1 MMRYSWISKSAWETL
16 VMCNNWILDDET
28 VHCCWCLTMCH
39 FLLCFEKRKQQQQIF
54 DGVEINCFSFAT
66 KYFGMLFIYI
76 LKPSI
81 AINMLPFFFVSL
93 CSHPRHA
100 NIHNGCWGCLFLLA
114 NHGKLRKVW
123 RSFWFVMRL
132 KSVIQTVTTS
142 RAWWIKIEENFSVN
156 SFWPTHTDIQ
166 RVRSYCEHI
175 QNFSL
180 TAFPARI
187 YIFSNINFIF
197 MLPKITLRFH
207 YFDICLKWNGKCGTV

>member
-16 VMCNNWILDDET
+16 VMCNNWIFDDET

-39 FLLCFEKRKQQQQIF
+39 FLLCFEMKKRKQQQQIF

-142 RAWWIKIEENFSVN
+142 RAWWIKIEENF
-156 SFWPTHTDIQ
+156 PLTHFD
-166 RVRSYCEHI
+166 RHI
-175 QNFSL
+175 QTFSVCAL
-180 TAFPARI
+180 TV
-187 YIFSNINFIF
+187 
-197 MLPKITLRFH
+197 KISKTFR
-207 YFDICLKWNGKCGTV
+207 